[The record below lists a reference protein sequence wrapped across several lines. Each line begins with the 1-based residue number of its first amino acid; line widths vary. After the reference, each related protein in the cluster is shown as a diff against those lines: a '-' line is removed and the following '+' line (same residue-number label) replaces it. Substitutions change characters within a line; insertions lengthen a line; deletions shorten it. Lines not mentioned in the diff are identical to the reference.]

1 MYDRV
6 GPIEWTNIDFHL
18 VISTFYHKN
27 IYIDD
32 IQLYRG
38 GGGVQN
44 EEKHQ
49 FMSKL
54 ALFVK
59 IPVSQKKI

>member
-38 GGGVQN
+38 GGGVQK
-44 EEKHQ
+44 E
-49 FMSKL
+49 
-54 ALFVK
+54 
-59 IPVSQKKI
+59 

>member
-1 MYDRV
+1 M
-6 GPIEWTNIDFHL
+6 
-18 VISTFYHKN
+18 
-27 IYIDD
+27 IYSYI
-32 IQLYRG
+32 G
-38 GGGVQN
+38 VGGVQK